1 MPIAWMRRVNTRPKA
16 RSLSRTIYVGAR
28 SQGNA
33 SVIWRANHSAV
44 GQRDRN
50 KALFLFDQDSFLLR
64 ALGATEYALLVTGRV
79 GRLNAIKPHT
89 PAAVRTQRLSSENCQ
104 VACRDHFLSRHLRS
118 PILRW
123 SFYWVRVG
131 ACGNS
136 KGAVPFTDWLILA
149 RQVSRVEKGPSKR
162 WPCSFVAYQPS
173 LTARK
178 SD

>member
-1 MPIAWMRRVNTRPKA
+1 MLFVEHDQMVGALAPDGPDQAFNMTVLPRERNDVGRSRMPIAWMRRVNTRPKA

-89 PAAVRTQRLSSENCQ
+89 PAAVRTQRLFSNRLLDC
-104 VACRDHFLSRHLRS
+104 LR
-118 PILRW
+118 
-123 SFYWVRVG
+123 
-131 ACGNS
+131 
-136 KGAVPFTDWLILA
+136 
-149 RQVSRVEKGPSKR
+149 
-162 WPCSFVAYQPS
+162 
-173 LTARK
+173 
-178 SD
+178 

>member
-1 MPIAWMRRVNTRPKA
+1 VGRSRMPIAWMRRVNTRPKA

-89 PAAVRTQRLSSENCQ
+89 PAAVRTQRLFSNRLLDC
-104 VACRDHFLSRHLRS
+104 LRQNGLQHGNTTALPNHS
-118 PILRW
+118 ITPYEPEQW
-123 SFYWVRVG
+123 SLFPR
-131 ACGNS
+131 S
-136 KGAVPFTDWLILA
+136 
-149 RQVSRVEKGPSKR
+149 
-162 WPCSFVAYQPS
+162 
-173 LTARK
+173 
-178 SD
+178 

>member
-1 MPIAWMRRVNTRPKA
+1 MSPKRSIGRLFGASFPSEIGTPPTIIGGEFRKDPPQVLFVEHDQMIGTLAPDRPDQAFNMADFAMASGMMWADPDPIAWMRRVNTRPKA

-89 PAAVRTQRLSSENCQ
+89 PAAVRTRNRLLDC
-104 VACRDHFLSRHLRS
+104 LR
-118 PILRW
+118 
-123 SFYWVRVG
+123 
-131 ACGNS
+131 
-136 KGAVPFTDWLILA
+136 
-149 RQVSRVEKGPSKR
+149 
-162 WPCSFVAYQPS
+162 
-173 LTARK
+173 
-178 SD
+178 